1 MAVARDR
8 RKGCEPRRKSCVF
21 VVAAGIALFTIGCVD
36 LTPPWQQ
43 GLRSSLGGGGLS
55 EAGTPDPL
63 ENGNVD
69 ADPADVSSFTPADLG
84 PDLVLAD
91 TWEGSGGAP
100 DVAPPK
106 GGEDGRGTSAADGS
120 GATGGAGGASGSGG
134 QPDSGSGAASGGGI
148 GAGGAVV
155 SGRGGS
161 PGGGAGGGVAAGGAA
176 GTTVADAAVDGDV
189 MPSPLAYF
197 PCEAAVQGSVLP
209 DTSGHGNN
217 ATLASG
223 SSASGAYAFASGKVG
238 NALDLST
245 SAKGYVLLPQNLLAN
260 AREATI
266 ATWVYVNHSVT
277 NQRVFDFGKD
287 TKVYM
292 YLTSKHGLSK
302 HVAFDITV
310 NGYSTSYEQ
319 SLSGPAELA
328 VGAWSH
334 VAVVLGA
341 AGAVLYVNGKQVAA
355 SASVTLRP
363 ADLGNLPN
371 YYIGRSQYPND
382 PYFDGNIDELRIY
395 DRALSAGQIQTLAG
409 S

>member
-1 MAVARDR
+1 
-8 RKGCEPRRKSCVF
+8 VF
-21 VVAAGIALFTIGCVD
+21 VTAGIALLLIGCVD

-43 GLRSSLGGGGLS
+43 GFRTSLGGGD
-55 EAGTPDPL
+55 EAGAPPVPL
-63 ENGNVD
+63 DDGNAD
-69 ADPADVSSFTPADLG
+69 ADPADASSSTPADLG
-84 PDLVLAD
+84 PDSTLAD
-91 TWEGSGGAP
+91 VGGGLGGAP
-100 DVAPPK
+100 PD
-106 GGEDGRGTSAADGS
+106 GEDGSAVGAGTGGGTSVTGGS
-120 GATGGAGGASGSGG
+120 GATGGAGGAPNLGR
-134 QPDSGSGAASGGGI
+134 QPDSGSSDAIGGRI
-148 GAGGAVV
+148 GAGGTGAP
-155 SGRGGS
+155 GRGGS
-161 PGGGAGGGVAAGGAA
+161 PGGSAGGGVGAGGSA
-176 GTTVADAAVDGDV
+176 GTTIADAGVDSNV

-217 ATLASG
+217 ATLSSG
-223 SSASGAYAFASGKVG
+223 SSASGAYAFAGGKVG

-245 SAKGYVLLPQNLLAN
+245 STKGYVLLPQNLLAN

-266 ATWVYVNHSVT
+266 AIWVYVNHSVT

-292 YLTSKHGLSK
+292 YLTAKHGISK

-310 NGYSTSYEQ
+310 NGYDTAYEQ
-319 SLSGPAELA
+319 SLSGEAELA

-334 VAVVLGA
+334 VAIVLGTT
-341 AGAVLYVNGKQVAA
+341 GAVLYVNGKQVGA
-355 SASVTLRP
+355 STSVTLRP

-371 YYIGRSQYPND
+371 YYLGRSQYPND